1 MVYILGHR
9 PDEFGLV
16 PDEAGFVTYKELL
29 WAIHE
34 EPGWSYVR
42 QSHIQEVLI
51 GKDRPLF
58 EYQADRIRARDRR
71 WSFNPETRPP
81 SMPKILFTPVRRRA
95 HLNALEKGLRSDRY
109 LVLTP
114 DREMAERIGRRRD
127 QTPVLMEIM
136 TDPAQEQGIAFSPFG
151 QLVLTPEIPARF
163 ISGPPVSKEVLASL
177 EAEKPKAKKP
187 EEKPL
192 APMAGTFVL
201 DMTRD
206 PDLRRRAKGRK
217 DRGWKEHSR
226 RLRRRKDL

>member
-1 MVYILGHR
+1 MVYVLGHR

-16 PDEAGFVTYKELL
+16 PDEAGFVSYKELL

-58 EYQADRIRARDRR
+58 EYQTDRIRARDRR
-71 WSFNPETRPP
+71 WSFNPETPVP
-81 SMPKILFTPVRRRA
+81 SLPKILFTPVRRRA

-136 TDPAQEQGIAFSPFG
+136 TDPAQEQGIVFSPFG

-163 ISGPPVSKEVLASL
+163 IAGPPVSKEVLASL
-177 EAEKPKAKKP
+177 ETEKPKAKKP
-187 EEKPL
+187 EEKPFEPL
-192 APMAGTFVL
+192 AGTFVL
-201 DMTRD
+201 DMARD
-206 PDLRRRAKGRK
+206 PDLRRRAKGKK
-217 DRGWKEHSR
+217 DRGWKEQAR
-226 RLRRRKDL
+226 RLRRR